1 MSLLRP
7 IIRTCAV
14 GALRDKTW
22 AENRVYDSDLTPLA
36 EAVLGTAAKPYIVVY
51 TDVDDRNPASA
62 GELYDGRGRLLQ
74 LAIEIGVASAIHDP
88 NQSDNIVIKFSS
100 ADEGMEWACDIIE
113 SQAIAALYGDP
124 HSDWG
129 DLLKRFAPTVRKM
142 PSRRG
147 GQSEKGIKF
156 AARRTIFVLS
166 TIYDFAPGVVPVPG
180 SPVWDF
186 LRLCRASGGNL
197 GVVDRAAIVEQLLTT
212 EANAD
217 WRIAQAYL
225 GLDTQSIKNI
235 NPDGVPLPWGKQ
247 GVELPVE
254 QPVLDQSDLRDE
266 PPVMTDIILVDDN
279 VYELSAPWGVEVQ
292 QISISRPLLTIN
304 KK

>member
-14 GALRDKTW
+14 GALRDRTW

-51 TDVDDRNPASA
+51 TDNDDRAPASVGEMYA
-62 GELYDGRGRLLQ
+62 GTTRLLQ
-74 LAIEIGVASAIHDP
+74 LAIEIGVASAVHDP
-88 NQSDNIVIKFSS
+88 DNEDNIVIKFSS
-100 ADEGMEWACDIIE
+100 GDEGLEWACDVIE

-124 HSDWG
+124 YSDWG
-129 DLLKRFAPTVRKM
+129 DLLKRFAPTVRRM

-147 GQSEKGIKF
+147 GQSERGIKF
-156 AARRTIFVLS
+156 AARRTVFVLS

-186 LRLCRASGGNL
+186 LRLCRASPAL
-197 GVVDRAAIVEQLLTT
+197 GVVDRASIVEQLLTQT
-212 EANAD
+212 ANPD

-225 GLDTQSIKNI
+225 GMDTQSIKNV
-235 NPDGVPLPWGKQ
+235 NPDGVPLPWGKYH
-247 GVELPVE
+247 VETPVE
-254 QPVLDQSDLRDE
+254 MPPLDDSDKVDY
-266 PPVMTDIILVDDN
+266 PPPLEEIHAYHESPYDLPG
-279 VYELSAPWGVEVQ
+279 PWGVTIEKLV
-292 QISISRPLLTIN
+292 ISRPLLT

>member
-14 GALRDKTW
+14 GALRDRTW
-22 AENRVYDSDLTPLA
+22 AESRVYDSDLTPLA
-36 EAVLGTAAKPYIVVY
+36 EAVLGQAAKPYIVIY
-51 TDVDDRNPASA
+51 TDADDRTPAA
-62 GELYDGRGRLLQ
+62 VGEMYDGRTRQLQ

-88 NQSDNIVIKFSS
+88 DQSDNIVIKFSS

-129 DLLKRFAPTVRKM
+129 DLLKRFAPTVRKI

-156 AARRTIFVLS
+156 AARRTVFVLS
-166 TIYDFAPGVVPVPG
+166 TINDLPPGVVPVPG
-180 SPVWDF
+180 HPVWHF
-186 LRLCRASGGNL
+186 LHLCRSSQSL
-197 GVVDRAAIVEQLLTT
+197 GVVDRASIVEQLLTT

-225 GLDTQSIKNI
+225 GLDTQSIKNV

-247 GVELPVE
+247 GIEVAVE
-254 QPVLDQSDLRDE
+254 QPPLDETDRSDY
-266 PPVMTDIILVDDN
+266 PPVTEEITLHDDDPN
-279 VYELSAPWGVEVQ
+279 ELPSPWGVEIG
-292 QISISRPLLTIN
+292 QITITRPLMT

>member
-14 GALRDKTW
+14 GALRGRTW

-36 EAVLGTAAKPYIVVY
+36 EAVLGTAAKPYCVVY
-51 TDVDDRNPASA
+51 TDADDRVPAA
-62 GELYDGRGRLLQ
+62 GGEMYDGRTRLLQ

-88 NQSDNIVIKFSS
+88 DQSDNIVIKFSS

-124 HSDWG
+124 HSEWG
-129 DLLKRFAPTVRKM
+129 DLLKRFAPTVKRM

-180 SPVWDF
+180 SPIWDF
-186 LRLCRASGGNL
+186 LRLCKASPAL

-235 NPDGVPLPWGKQ
+235 NPDGTPLPWGKYKI
-247 GVELPVE
+247 ETPVE
-254 QPVLDQSDLRDE
+254 EPPLDVSDLREDA
-266 PPVMTDIILVDDN
+266 PLMTHVTLHDDDP
-279 VYELSAPWGVEVQ
+279 YELPTPWGVEVE
-292 QISISRPLLTIN
+292 QIVISRPLMTT

>member
-22 AENRVYDSDLTPLA
+22 AEDRVYDSDLTPLA
-36 EAVLGTAAKPYIVVY
+36 EAVLGQAAKPYIVVY
-51 TDVDDRNPASA
+51 TDVDDRTPAA
-62 GELYDGRGRLLQ
+62 VGELYDGRSRLLQ

-88 NQSDNIVIKFSS
+88 DQSDNIVIKFSS

-124 HSDWG
+124 HSEWG

-156 AARRTIFVLS
+156 AARRTIFTLS

-186 LRLCRASGGNL
+186 LRLCRASPAL
-197 GVVDRAAIVEQLLTT
+197 GVVDRAAIVEQLLTQT
-212 EANAD
+212 ANAD

-225 GLDTQSIKNI
+225 GMDTQSIKNV
-235 NPDGVPLPWGKQ
+235 NPDGVPVPWGKQ
-247 GVELPVE
+247 GVELPIE
-254 QPVLDQSDLRDE
+254 QPPLDETDRRDDA
-266 PPVMTDIILVDDN
+266 PVMTDITLHDDDPN
-279 VYELSAPWGVEVQ
+279 ELPHAWGASAG
-292 QISISRPLLTIN
+292 QITVTRPLMT

>member
-7 IIRTCAV
+7 IIRTCVV

-22 AENRVYDSDLTPLA
+22 AESRVYDSDLTPLA

-51 TDVDDRNPASA
+51 TDVDDRTPESV
-62 GELYDGRGRLLQ
+62 GELYNGRTRLLQ
-74 LAIEIGVASAIHDP
+74 VAIEIGVASAIHDP

-100 ADEGMEWACDIIE
+100 ADEGMEWAVDIIE
-113 SQAIAALYGDP
+113 SQAIAAMYGDP
-124 HSDWG
+124 HSEWG
-129 DLLKRFAPTVRKM
+129 DLLRRFAPTVRKM

-156 AARRTIFVLS
+156 AARRTVFVLS
-166 TIYDFAPGVVPVPG
+166 TIFDFAPGVVPVPG

-186 LRLCRASGGNL
+186 LRLCRASQSL

-225 GLDTQSIKNI
+225 GLDTQSIKNV

-247 GVELPVE
+247 HVEAPIE
-254 QPVLDQSDLRDE
+254 QPPLDDTDRRDE
-266 PPVMTDIILVDDN
+266 PPLMTDITLHDDDPN
-279 VYELSAPWGVEVQ
+279 ELPAPWGVGPEK
-292 QISISRPLLTIN
+292 ITITRPLMT

>member
-22 AENRVYDSDLTPLA
+22 AESRVYDSDLTPLA
-36 EAVLGTAAKPYIVVY
+36 EAVLGTAAKPYIVIY
-51 TDVDDRNPASA
+51 TDADDRTPEGV
-62 GELYDGRGRLLQ
+62 GEMYNGRTRLLQ

-88 NQSDNIVIKFSS
+88 DQSDNIVIKFSS
-100 ADEGMEWACDIIE
+100 ADEGMEWAVDIIE

-129 DLLKRFAPTVRKM
+129 DLLKRFAPTVRRM

-156 AARRTIFVLS
+156 AARRTVFVLS
-166 TIYDFAPGVVPVPG
+166 TIGDFAPGVVPVPG

-186 LRLCRASGGNL
+186 LRLCRASQAL
-197 GVVDRAAIVEQLLTT
+197 GVVDRASIVEQLLTQ

-225 GLDTQSIKNI
+225 GLDTQSVKNI
-235 NPDGVPLPWGKQ
+235 NVDGIPLPWGKK
-247 GVELPVE
+247 GIEEPVE
-254 QPVLDQSDLRDE
+254 RPVLDESDRRDE
-266 PPVMTDIILVDDN
+266 PPPLEEITLHDDDQR
-279 VYELSAPWGVEVQ
+279 ELPEPWGTGPEKLV
-292 QISISRPLLTIN
+292 ISRPLLTR
-304 KK
+304 K

>member
-22 AENRVYDSDLTPLA
+22 AENCVYDSDLTPLA

-51 TDVDDRNPASA
+51 TDTDDRTPPSV
-62 GELYDGRGRLLQ
+62 GELYAGLSRSLQ
-74 LAIEIGVASAIHDP
+74 ITIEIGVASAIHDP
-88 NQSDNIVIKFSS
+88 DQSDNIVIKFSS

-124 HSDWG
+124 YSDWG
-129 DLLKRFAPTVRKM
+129 DLLKQFAPRVTRM

-147 GQSEKGIKF
+147 GQSERGVKF
-156 AARRTIFVLS
+156 AARRTTFVVS
-166 TIYDFAPGVVPVPG
+166 TIYDFAPGVVPVPE

-186 LRLCRASGGNL
+186 LRLCRASPAL
-197 GVVDRAAIVEQLLTT
+197 GVVDRASIVEQLLTQT
-212 EANAD
+212 ANPD

-225 GLDTQSIKNI
+225 GLDTQSIKNV
-235 NPDGVPLPWGKQ
+235 NPDGVPLPWGKYQ
-247 GVELPVE
+247 TETPVE
-254 QPVLDQSDLRDE
+254 QPPLDDSDRNDY
-266 PPVMTDIILVDDN
+266 PPPLKKIITYQESP
-279 VYELSAPWGVEVQ
+279 YELPGPWGVEIGQLV
-292 QISISRPLLTIN
+292 ISRPLMT

>member
-14 GALRDKTW
+14 GALRDRTW

-51 TDVDDRNPASA
+51 TDTDDRTPAA
-62 GELYDGRGRLLQ
+62 VGEMYSGMTRQLQ
-74 LAIEIGVASAIHDP
+74 LTIEIGVASAIHDP
-88 NQSDNIVIKFSS
+88 DQSDNIVIKFSS

-129 DLLKRFAPTVRKM
+129 DLLKRFAPRVVRM

-147 GQSEKGIKF
+147 GQSERGIKF
-156 AARRTIFVLS
+156 AARRTTFV
-166 TIYDFAPGVVPVPG
+166 IQPIGDFAPGVVPVPG

-186 LRLCRASGGNL
+186 LRLCRASQAL
-197 GVVDRAAIVEQLLTT
+197 GVVDRASIVEQLLTAD
-212 EANAD
+212 ANAD

-225 GLDTQSIKNI
+225 GVDTQSIKNI
-235 NPDGVPLPWGKQ
+235 NPDGVPLPWGKYNI
-247 GVELPVE
+247 ETPVE
-254 QPVLDQSDLRDE
+254 QPPLDDSDRSDY
-266 PPVMTDIILVDDN
+266 PPPLDDITLHDDN
-279 VYELSAPWGVEVQ
+279 EREFPGPWGVAIEKLV
-292 QISISRPLLTIN
+292 ISRPLMT

>member
-51 TDVDDRNPASA
+51 TDNDDRAPAAVGEMYA
-62 GELYDGRGRLLQ
+62 GTTRQLQ
-74 LAIEIGVASAIHDP
+74 LTIEIGVASAIHDP
-88 NQSDNIVIKFSS
+88 DQSDNIVIRFSS

-129 DLLKRFAPTVRKM
+129 DLLKRFAPRVIRM

-147 GQSEKGIKF
+147 GQSERGVKF
-156 AARRTIFVLS
+156 AARRTTFVIS

-186 LRLCRASGGNL
+186 LRLCRASQAL
-197 GVVDRAAIVEQLLTT
+197 GVVDRASIVEQLLTET
-212 EANAD
+212 ANAD

-225 GLDTQSIKNI
+225 GMDTQSIKNI
-235 NPDGVPLPWGKQ
+235 NPDGVPLPWGKYR
-247 GVELPVE
+247 VETPVE
-254 QPVLDQSDLRDE
+254 QPPLDDSDRSDY
-266 PPVMTDIILVDDN
+266 PPTFEDIHVHRESP
-279 VYELSAPWGVEVQ
+279 YELPGPWGVEIEKLV
-292 QISISRPLLTIN
+292 ISRPLMT

>member
-14 GALRDKTW
+14 GALRGMTW
-22 AENRVYDSDLTPLA
+22 AEDRVFDSDLTPLA

-51 TDVDDRNPASA
+51 TDADDRTPVAG
-62 GELYDGRGRLLQ
+62 GELYDGRSRLLQ

-88 NQSDNIVIKFSS
+88 NQSDNIVIRFSS
-100 ADEGMEWACDIIE
+100 ADEGMEWAVDIIE

-129 DLLKRFAPTVRKM
+129 DLLKRFAPTVRRM

-156 AARRTIFVLS
+156 AARRTVLTLS

-180 SPVWDF
+180 SPIWDF
-186 LRLCRASGGNL
+186 LRLCKASQAL
-197 GVVDRAAIVEQLLTT
+197 GVVDRASIVEQLLTQT
-212 EANAD
+212 PNAD

-225 GLDTQSIKNI
+225 GLDTQSVKNI
-235 NPDGVPLPWGKQ
+235 NVDGIPLPWGKL
-247 GVELPVE
+247 GIESPVEEPPLDESDRRDDPPPLKDITLHDDNPYELP
-254 QPVLDQSDLRDE
+254 S
-266 PPVMTDIILVDDN
+266 
-279 VYELSAPWGVEVQ
+279 PWGVDIERLT
-292 QISISRPLLTIN
+292 ITRPLLTR
-304 KK
+304 K

>member
-1 MSLLRP
+1 MSFLRP

-22 AENRVYDSDLTPLA
+22 AESRVYDSDLTPLA
-36 EAVLGTAAKPYIVVY
+36 EAVLGQAAKPYIVVY
-51 TDVDDRNPASA
+51 TDVDDRTPESG
-62 GELYDGRGRLLQ
+62 GELYNGRTRMLQ
-74 LAIEIGVASAIHDP
+74 LALEIGVASAIHDP

-113 SQAIAALYGDP
+113 SQAIAALFGDP
-124 HSDWG
+124 YSDWG
-129 DLLKRFAPTVRKM
+129 DLIKRFAPTVHKM

-156 AARRTIFVLS
+156 AARRTVFVLS
-166 TIYDFAPGVVPVPG
+166 TINDFAPGVVPVPG

-186 LRLCRASGGNL
+186 LRLCRASQAL
-197 GVVDRAAIVEQLLTT
+197 GVVDRAGIVEQLLST

-225 GLDTQSIKNI
+225 GLDTQSIKNL

-247 GVELPVE
+247 GIETPVE
-254 QPVLDQSDLRDE
+254 QPPLDQSDRNDF
-266 PPVMTDIILVDDN
+266 PPPLKTITLHDDN
-279 VYELSAPWGVEVQ
+279 PLELPAPWDLEVGKLT
-292 QISISRPLLTIN
+292 ITRPLLTR
-304 KK
+304 K

>member
-51 TDVDDRNPASA
+51 TDTDDRTPTGGA
-62 GELYDGRGRLLQ
+62 ELYAGTTRQLQ
-74 LAIEIGVASAIHDP
+74 ITVEIGVASAIHDP
-88 NQSDNIVIKFSS
+88 DQSDNIVIRFSS

-113 SQAIAALYGDP
+113 SQTIAALFGDP

-129 DLLKRFAPTVRKM
+129 DLLKRFAPRVVRM

-147 GQSEKGIKF
+147 GQSERGVKF
-156 AARRTIFVLS
+156 AARRTTFVVS

-186 LRLCRASGGNL
+186 LRLCRASQAL
-197 GVVDRAAIVEQLLTT
+197 GVVDRASIVEQLLTET
-212 EANAD
+212 PNAD

-225 GLDTQSIKNI
+225 GLDTQSIKNV
-235 NPDGVPLPWGKQ
+235 NPDGVPLPWGKYK
-247 GVELPVE
+247 VETPIEMPPLDDSDRSDYPPPLIKVKTYPESPYELPG
-254 QPVLDQSDLRDE
+254 
-266 PPVMTDIILVDDN
+266 
-279 VYELSAPWGVEVQ
+279 PWGVSIEKL
-292 QISISRPLLTIN
+292 SISRPLMTT